1 MLDLCLS
8 IISLVVGIVTVRACI
23 CNTSDHLDYK
33 ERYKCDTTQC
43 DSCPFPCTKHK

>member
-8 IISLVVGIVTVRACI
+8 IISLAIGIVTVRTCI
-23 CNTSDHLDYK
+23 RNTSDHSDYK

-43 DSCPFPCTKHK
+43 DSCPFPCVKHK